1 MLKRLLP
8 LLIKIGIISEEFV
21 KPRKISGISRFF
33 ISIIAV
39 GFSYFFI
46 HVAFFGPPITEI
58 FKGTYILGTAVLSLL
73 LYKGRQKTIR
83 DNFVILDELFAFLSI
98 TTICTFSAI
107 WLYWFFISPVE
118 AWNKFYGTTPFL
130 IGVAGSIIGA
140 LIYLKEATTPV
151 NDRFSISDFIYI
163 SGVTVAMI
171 WWRYANETLQE
182 EMGGDV
188 PTILVIAAW
197 HVIPVSMEI
206 ARRVVGP
213 IIPLIGFCFLV
224 YSFRPVAHSFP
235 GLLWHDGNNIDR
247 ISEFLM
253 LQTEGITGLI
263 ADVFANYMV
272 IFVVLGAFLEKTGLG
287 ALFIDTTYRLTG
299 QKTGGPGLTA
309 VVSSGL
315 FGMISGSGVANVVTT
330 GTFTIPLMKRV
341 GYKPEF
347 AAAVEASASTG
358 GAYMPPIMGSGAF
371 LLAQFTEISYFEVI
385 KYALIPAILYYLSVA
400 YIVYIRAVNRGLTGV
415 PVSELPSWN
424 KILPRLYLLIPIPL
438 MVYYLVVGD
447 SAFLAAFKTICA
459 IVLLKTT
466 DLLASIRTPFTKKFS
481 KPILFLT
488 IALGTIV
495 YFLGLK
501 IGAPFSWFADT
512 HRGLNFGDAIF
523 WTLVFFII
531 LKIFEILYASFTN
544 LDLKQDS
551 VSKEES
557 QIEISGPDALISLKE
572 SSIELVKSI
581 WISLE
586 SGAKSSVIVGC
597 IAGVLSILL
606 STATQ
611 CDLPGRVSDL
621 LIQFSFG
628 LLPMTIFWII
638 VAGYIVGMGLPIAA
652 SYVVLVIFGVL
663 SLTNLGVPTLAAH
676 LICYWVAVVSAVT
689 PPVALAAY
697 AASAIASSD
706 PIKTGFQAMK
716 LSSWIFIMPF
726 LFVYTPLLLTGT
738 YFEIFIT
745 IIACLLG
752 IISWASFMENF
763 LIKETRFL
771 EWLLLFIA
779 SVFLLL
785 PIDNLLTWI
794 TPLEGQFDW
803 IFYFM
808 GAILLAS
815 VFLLQT
821 KRKEVLN

>member
-1 MLKRLLP
+1 MLKKLMP
-8 LLIKIGIISEEFV
+8 LLIKIGIISEEFIE
-21 KPRKISGISRFF
+21 PRKIFGISSVLV
-33 ISIIAV
+33 SIFAV
-39 GFSYFFI
+39 SFSYFFV

-73 LYKGRQKTIR
+73 IYKGRQKTIYER
-83 DNFVILDELFAFLSI
+83 FVFLDELFAILSI
-98 TTICTFSAI
+98 TTICVFGTI
-107 WLYWFFISPVE
+107 WIYWFFISPVE
-118 AWNKFYGTTPFL
+118 AWNKFYDQKVFY
-130 IGVAGSIIGA
+130 IGILGFIVGII
-140 LIYLKEATTPV
+140 IYWKEATSKVT
-151 NDRFSISDFIYI
+151 DRFTISDIIYLL
-163 SGVTVAMI
+163 GVTGAMI
-171 WWRYANETLQE
+171 WWRYSNETLQE

-188 PTILVIAAW
+188 PTMLVISAW
-197 HVIPVSMEI
+197 LVIPVSMEI

-213 IIPLIGFCFLV
+213 IIPFLGFCFLV

-253 LQTEGITGLI
+253 LQSDGLTGLI

-299 QKTGGPGLTA
+299 QRTGGPGLTA

-341 GYKPEF
+341 GYRSEF
-347 AAAVEASASTG
+347 AGAVEASASTG

-385 KYALIPAILYYLSVA
+385 KYAILPAILYYLSVG

-415 PVSELPSWN
+415 PVSELPLWS
-424 KILPRLYLLIPIPL
+424 KIIPRLYLLIPIPL
-438 MVYYLVVGD
+438 MVYYLVAGD

-466 DLLASIRTPFTKKFS
+466 DLLTTVQTPYTRKFS
-481 KPILFLT
+481 KPILILT
-488 IALGTIV
+488 IVLGIIV
-495 YFLGLK
+495 YFFGLK

-512 HRGLNFGDAIF
+512 QRGLNFGDAIF
-523 WTLVFFII
+523 WTLAFYTI
-531 LKIFEILYASFTN
+531 LKICEIFFAS
-544 LDLKQDS
+544 LS
-551 VSKEES
+551 VDNSVQNSISNEES
-557 QIEISGPDALISLKE
+557 EIEVSGSDALNSLKNR
-572 SSIELVKSI
+572 SIDLVKSI

-586 SGAKSSVIVGC
+586 SGAKSSVIVGS

-611 CDLPGRVSDL
+611 SDLPGRVSDL

-638 VAGYIVGMGLPIAA
+638 IAGYIVGMGLPIAA

-738 YFEIFIT
+738 YLEIT
-745 IIACLLG
+745 ITVIACLLG
-752 IISWASFMENF
+752 IVSWASFMENF
-763 LIKETRFL
+763 LIKQTKFL
-771 EWLLLFIA
+771 EWILLFIA

-794 TPLEGQFDW
+794 SPLEGQFDW

-808 GAILLAS
+808 GAILLVSA
-815 VFLLQT
+815 FLLQT
-821 KRKEVLN
+821 KRKEV